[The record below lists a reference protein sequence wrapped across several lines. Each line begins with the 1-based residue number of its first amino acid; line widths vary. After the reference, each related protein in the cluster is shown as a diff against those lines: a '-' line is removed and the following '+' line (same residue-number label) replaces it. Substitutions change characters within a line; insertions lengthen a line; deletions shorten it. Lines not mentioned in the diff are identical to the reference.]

1 MRMETPFTGQLAV
14 LGETSRS
21 GLNMAL
27 DGVWELREGAPVTHA
42 TQMGGVHY
50 FPTAIGEMHS
60 LVIRETGGMVQ
71 LWVEGMGVSWLSE
84 LLDKGTHK
92 LSMDMDLVN
101 VDHKTALVK
110 SGRVR
115 GALLVQPTAFGWEQS

>member
-1 MRMETPFTGQLAV
+1 MRMETPFTGLLAV

-50 FPTAIGEMHS
+50 FPTTIGEMHS
-60 LVIRETGGMVQ
+60 LVTRETGE
-71 LWVEGMGVSWLSE
+71 LWVEGMGVSWLAE

-92 LSMDMDLVN
+92 LSMDMDLVS
-101 VDHKTALVK
+101 VEHKTALVK

-115 GALLVQPTAFGWEQS
+115 GALLVRPTAFGWEQR